1 MLYRDIV
8 ISSLRAINVLL
19 RYKFSRVGTVS
30 KLTLG
35 KLVLSKL
42 AQRLNIDSC
51 QDKFPPFC
59 TGVIEFLN
67 NADLT
72 FIPVRFCTGG
82 KHTYIYVHGHMGLGC
97 WNK

>member
-8 ISSLRAINVLL
+8 ISSLRATNVLL

-51 QDKFPPFC
+51 QVSSILYWCNSIFKQCRLDIHPCEILYWWEAHIYLC
-59 TGVIEFLN
+59 TLDIW
-67 NADLT
+67 D
-72 FIPVRFCTGG
+72 
-82 KHTYIYVHGHMGLGC
+82 
-97 WNK
+97 